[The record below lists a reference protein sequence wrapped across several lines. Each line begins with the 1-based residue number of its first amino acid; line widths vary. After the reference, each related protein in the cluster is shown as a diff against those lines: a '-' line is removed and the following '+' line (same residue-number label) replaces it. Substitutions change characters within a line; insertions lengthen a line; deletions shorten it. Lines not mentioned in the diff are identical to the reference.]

1 MHTKLFLLILGL
13 VLICATTASVNVF
26 GQESIPNWVKNNARW
41 WADGQ
46 ITDDQYISAIQYLV
60 SQGMVKVSNVQTQP
74 SNPPTTP
81 IETEKLVTNV
91 RTSPSVSTGYYGM
104 GQVSCNSNET
114 MTGGGYYSPEFR
126 EMLSVYR
133 NGPSDNGKTWLVEMM
148 YVGTHFYGTAPQ
160 FTTYA
165 MCTKLV
171 P

>member
-1 MHTKLFLLILGL
+1 MPTKLVFLILVA

-41 WADGQ
+41 WANGQ

-60 SQGMVKVSNVQTQP
+60 SQGIVKGSNVQTQ
-74 SNPPTTP
+74 SNPPPAP
-81 IETEKLVTNV
+81 IGNEKFVTSI
-91 RTSPSVSTGYYGM
+91 RTNSSVSTGYYGL

-114 MTGGGYYSPEFR
+114 LTGGGYYSPEFR

-133 NGPSDNGKTWLVEMM
+133 NGPSDNGKTWFVEMM
-148 YVGTHFYGTAPQ
+148 YVGPHFYGNAPQ
-160 FTTYA
+160 FTTYGI
-165 MCTKLV
+165 CTKLA